1 MFSPVDFGL
10 FVHWTHATTHQSRS
24 PIVAEVRWNANRFRG
39 PNSQACCAEENH
51 HLCPWHGRNTTCL
64 VGQWVE

>member
-51 HLCPWHGRNTTCL
+51 HLSP
-64 VGQWVE
+64 